1 MRGNLMEFNIKRL
14 TDEEAA
20 ENVFFRAVLDEEA
33 PMYDAAIVS
42 ENGILEWKNPN
53 CNSINNSHSAT
64 KFFIAAAVGRLRDE
78 GKLDLDAPVTSFFSP
93 ELLPSDMEPRWHNVT
108 VRNTLRHMTG
118 MGDDSI
124 RYGVDE
130 DDSNTMIGDDFLSEV
145 FRTPLPHAPET
156 CRRYSDAA
164 YYLLSRIVAAAGGM
178 TADKYLNESFFKPLG
193 FGQWT
198 MVCCP
203 QGHPIGGGGLF
214 ARARDIAKMG
224 YLYAIGGVWDGK
236 RLISEEWIGESK
248 ENDFAL
254 GRFRDFDVWVKTGAR
269 GQMIAFSQ
277 SKKTAVAWH
286 GCAFPD
292 DNGKRNDRLLEAFVA
307 YCKF

>member
-1 MRGNLMEFNIKRL
+1 MDLNVKRL
-14 TDEEAA
+14 TDAEAA
-20 ENVFFRAVLDEEA
+20 ENPFFKAVLDEEA

-42 ENGILEWKNPN
+42 GDGILEWKYPD
-53 CNSINNSHSAT
+53 CNSINNSHSVT

-78 GKLDLDAPVTSFFSP
+78 GRLDLDAPVTSFFAP
-93 ELLPSDMEPRWHNVT
+93 EQLPADMEPRWRNVT

-130 DDSNTMIGDDFLSEV
+130 DDSNTLIGGDFLGEV
-145 FRTPLPHAPET
+145 LRTPLPHAPET
-156 CRRYSDAA
+156 YRRYSDAA
-164 YYLLSRIVAAAGGM
+164 YYLLSRIIAAASGV

-193 FGQWT
+193 FGQWA

-224 YLYAIGGVWDGK
+224 YLYAVGGEWDGK
-236 RLISEEWIGESK
+236 RLISEAWIEASK
-248 ENDFAL
+248 RNDFAL
-254 GRFRDFDVWVKTGAR
+254 GQFRDYDVWVKTGAR

-286 GCAFPD
+286 GCAFAD
-292 DNGKRNDRLLEAFVA
+292 DEGKRNDRLLEAFA
-307 YCKF
+307 EYLEF

>member
-1 MRGNLMEFNIKRL
+1 MNPEIIKI
-14 TDEEAA
+14 TDAEAA
-20 ENVFFRAVLDEEA
+20 ENVFFKAVLREEA

-42 ENGILEWKNPN
+42 ENGILEWKNPD
-53 CNSINNSHSAT
+53 CNSINNSHSVT

-78 GKLDLDAPVTSFFSP
+78 GRLDPDAPVTSFFSQDQ
-93 ELLPSDMEPRWHNVT
+93 LPADLNPRWHNVT

-130 DDSNTMIGDDFLSEV
+130 DDSNTVIGDDFLAEV
-145 FRTPLPHAPET
+145 LRTPLPHAPET
-156 CRRYSDAA
+156 YRRYSDAA
-164 YYLLSRIVAAAGGM
+164 YYLLSRIIAAASGRP
-178 TADKYLNESFFKPLG
+178 ADKYLNETFFKPLG
-193 FGQWT
+193 FGQWA

-203 QGHPIGGGGLF
+203 QGYPIGGGGLF

-224 YLYAIGGVWDGK
+224 YLYACGGVWDGA
-236 RLISEEWIGESK
+236 RLISEEWIEASK
-248 ENDFAL
+248 QNDYAL
-254 GRFRDFDVWVKTGAR
+254 GQFRDFDVWVKTGAR

-286 GCAFPD
+286 GCAFQD
-292 DNGKRNDRLLEAFVA
+292 DEGKRNNRLLEAFVS